1 MGPGPQHLS
10 SRLPWDCFPSTEEP
24 KLARDKGAAFP
35 QLRGWGGGCSGCHL
49 LESQVS
55 SSAETWSEEER
66 AGEGWG
72 NGTPRFGGFLMS
84 FKASALLWGLHRETG
99 RGPRSIPPPQLTH
112 RGHSESPSLSLAH
125 KPQVAASRSGAVLSG
140 ATWALDTTELLGWE
154 GSGWKSMG

>member
-1 MGPGPQHLS
+1 MGPGLQHLS

-35 QLRGWGGGCSGCHL
+35 QLRGWGGGCFGCHL

-72 NGTPRFGGFLMS
+72 SGTPRFGLF
-84 FKASALLWGLHRETG
+84 
-99 RGPRSIPPPQLTH
+99 P
-112 RGHSESPSLSLAH
+112 
-125 KPQVAASRSGAVLSG
+125 
-140 ATWALDTTELLGWE
+140 
-154 GSGWKSMG
+154 